1 MQPGHGVMNIDAEAG
16 SSEFQ
21 PEELLR
27 HRSAMVVI
35 DVVESVRLMQLD
47 EAGVIR
53 MWRRFVQHVKTDVLS
68 CDRGRLVKS
77 LGDGLLLEFHH
88 VPDAVQAAMAM
99 QGYFART
106 ALQAGGRSPPLH
118 IRAGVHVA
126 DVVRDE
132 LDLYGSGVNLAARLA
147 ALAAPGEI
155 VVSAEVRDTLI
166 DGLDADVEDL
176 GECFLKHWS
185 QPVRAFRLSPP
196 VAVAGATGRG
206 ARPLAD
212 LRPTLAAL
220 PLEAGH
226 ADPMARGLADAMV
239 DELIAGLSSARD
251 LKVISRLSIMA
262 LQGRAVAMPAVA
274 AQLGADYLISGRL
287 MVHQGR
293 MHVSLQL
300 MDASASSVLW
310 ADTLRCE
317 VADLFEPGQRL
328 ALDLA
333 ARIVNAIV
341 MHEAMRATA
350 QPLASLRSYSLM
362 LGAITLMHRST
373 RHEFE
378 KARSMLEHLIER
390 EHGHARPHAWLA
402 NWHALRVTQL
412 RPGDS
417 TEDVERALYHA
428 RQALARDPGSSLALA
443 IDGVLRMNLTKDF
456 DIAQQR
462 FDAALDS
469 NPNEA
474 LAWLFKGVLH
484 AFKGGHGEAEPAA
497 ERALSLS
504 PLDPMRHYFDSLAAT
519 AALGDGL
526 YELAEHRALRSLRA
540 NRQHPSTYRALA
552 IAQSMQGKH
561 EEAAGTV
568 RGLLQLSPG
577 YRLRDFRQMSGF
589 GKGPLAGLFTDAL
602 AAAGLSD
609 G

>member
-1 MQPGHGVMNIDAEAG
+1 MQSRHEAMNIDAEFG
-16 SSEFQ
+16 SPEF
-21 PEELLR
+21 PTGELLR

-35 DVVESVRLMQLD
+35 DVVESVKLMQLD
-47 EAGVIR
+47 EAGVIQQ
-53 MWRRFVQHVKTDVLS
+53 WRRFVQHVKTDVLP
-68 CDRGRLVKS
+68 CGQGRLVKS

-99 QGYFART
+99 QHHCVHA
-106 ALQAGGRSPPLH
+106 AMQSGGRRFALR

-126 DVVRDE
+126 EVLRDE

-147 ALAAPGEI
+147 TLAAPGEI

-185 QPVRAFRLSPP
+185 QPVRAFRLAPP
-196 VAVAGATGRG
+196 TATAAGLGSSAG
-206 ARPLAD
+206 PLAD

-220 PLEAGH
+220 PLEAGSG
-226 ADPMARGLADAMV
+226 DPVARGLADAMV

-262 LQGRAVAMPAVA
+262 LQGRALAMPAVA

-287 MVHQGR
+287 MVHQAR

-300 MDASASSVLW
+300 TDALVDSVLW

-378 KARSMLEHLIER
+378 KARAMLEHLIER

-417 TEDVERALYHA
+417 AEDVERALYHA
-428 RQALARDPGSSLALA
+428 RQALVRDPGSSLALA

-456 DIAQQR
+456 EVAQQR

-484 AFKGGHGEAEPAA
+484 AFQGGGGRAEPAA

-526 YELAEHRALRSLRA
+526 YQLAEQRALRSLRA

-561 EEAAGTV
+561 VEAAGTV

-577 YRLRDFRQMSGF
+577 YCLRDFRQMSGF
-589 GKGPLAGLFTDAL
+589 GKGPLADLFTDAL

-609 G
+609 D